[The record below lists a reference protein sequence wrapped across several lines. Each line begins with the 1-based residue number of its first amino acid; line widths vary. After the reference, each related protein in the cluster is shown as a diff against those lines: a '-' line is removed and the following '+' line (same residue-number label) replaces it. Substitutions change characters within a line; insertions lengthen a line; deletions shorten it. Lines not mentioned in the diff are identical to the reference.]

1 MTPLLRRAAT
11 CAGLAAIGLA
21 ARSQAQIPTVKQEPI
36 VGSEIRRAVP
46 AAAPVV
52 QQSPNGLYALS
63 ITDTGIELRGPKGGL
78 KITTAGIE
86 IGDPNSR
93 LTIRATDM
101 ELRASGP
108 VRIDGGTTLD
118 IRTGTTMDIRAST
131 TVRIMGAATA
141 ELTTG
146 YASVKLEPAGTS
158 LTGQTVTLGCPGGKP
173 AARVGD
179 VVNTGV
185 TPAVIVQG
193 SPKVLVC

>member
-21 ARSQAQIPTVKQEPI
+21 ARSQAQIPTVKPEPI

-46 AAAPVV
+46 AAPPVV
-52 QQSPNGLYALS
+52 QQSPNGLYGLS
-63 ITDTGIELRGPKGGL
+63 ITDAGIELRGPNGGL
-78 KITTAGIE
+78 KITNTGIE
-86 IGDPNSR
+86 IGDPNGR
-93 LTIRATDM
+93 LTIRVKDM
-101 ELRASGP
+101 ELRADGP
-108 VRIDGGTTLD
+108 VRLEGGTAVD
-118 IRTGTTMDIRAST
+118 IRTGTEMTIRAST
-131 TVRIMGAATA
+131 TLRLMGGATA